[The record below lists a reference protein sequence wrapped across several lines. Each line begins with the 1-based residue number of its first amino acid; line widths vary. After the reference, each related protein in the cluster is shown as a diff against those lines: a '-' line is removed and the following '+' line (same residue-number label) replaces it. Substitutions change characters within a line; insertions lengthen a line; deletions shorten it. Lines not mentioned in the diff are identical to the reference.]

1 MDLFASEWPEPR
13 RLVRVIA
20 GELGSLQGEGAVLL
34 EDGAA
39 DWLDAFAVPVFFG
52 TGDWPQGLFSA
63 DDAFA
68 RTDSESHG
76 TALPQSGGAPVPPPL
91 LAPAARGLSAPRPTE
106 RISARIAARD
116 MLPVGGGAPLT
127 NMPPAPAQPAPEPSA
142 DGADAALAA
151 IDDAA
156 AAPVAG
162 PPVDV

>member
-1 MDLFASEWPEPR
+1 MAGVCGSKLGWDTLGCEPAPR
-13 RLVRVIA
+13 R
-20 GELGSLQGEGAVLL
+20 
-34 EDGAA
+34 D
-39 DWLDAFAVPVFFG
+39 
-52 TGDWPQGLFSA
+52 
-63 DDAFA
+63 
-68 RTDSESHG
+68 H
-76 TALPQSGGAPVPPPL
+76 GGAPVPPPL

-127 NMPPAPAQPAPEPSA
+127 NMPPAPAQPPPEPSA